1 MNAMNRGLAMPSMEV
16 YTVTNKTLLI
26 IISISELF
34 SLWCDKQNTSS
45 SPKRK
50 TRSRKILTNCR
61 ISFEARP
68 YKLICIIRILKL

>member
-34 SLWCDKQNTSS
+34 SLWCEKQNTSS
-45 SPKRK
+45 SPKIK
-50 TRSRKILTNCR
+50 T
-61 ISFEARP
+61 
-68 YKLICIIRILKL
+68 